1 MQITRGRQNSPYKIV
16 LYGVEGIGKSTFASH
31 FPDPLF
37 IDTEGSTAR
46 MDVARMPKPTSWVH
60 LSEMITYI
68 IQNRPCKTLV
78 IDTADWAQ
86 HLTVEHVI
94 ATGGE
99 KIKSIEDYGYGKGY
113 TILAEQYGKF
123 LNRLTEV
130 NNAGMNVVITAHAW
144 MRKFEQPDEM
154 GAYDR
159 WELKLEK
166 KVAPLLKEW
175 ADMVLFAN
183 YKTQVV
189 EDPKTKTKK
198 AFGGQRVMYTTHH
211 PAWDAKNRDNLPEE
225 LPFEFSQI
233 AHLFNQAPAQVESPA
248 KKAMDTVL
256 NRANDKKQEL
266 PFPVP
271 EPIQTILADDG
282 PKLVAYPES
291 LPQKIVDLLK
301 GVNATAD
308 ILMQAIGPS
317 TNGGLGYFPGDMAVA
332 SVPEAFWDHVAA
344 NWKAEFKP
352 IVENILMDIPF

>member
-1 MQITRGRQNSPYKIV
+1 MQITKGRQNLPYKIV
-16 LYGVEGIGKSTFASH
+16 IYGPEGIGKTTFASQ

-46 MDVARMPKPTSWVH
+46 MDVARLDKPSSWAH
-60 LSEMITYI
+60 LADMVNFVIREK
-68 IQNRPCKTLV
+68 PCGTLV
-78 IDTADWAQ
+78 IDTADWAEV
-86 HLTVEHVI
+86 LAKEYVI
-94 ATGGE
+94 SSGGE
-99 KIKSIEDYGYGKGY
+99 KIKSIEDFGYGKGY
-113 TILAEQYGKF
+113 TMIAEQFGRF
-123 LNRLTEV
+123 LNKLTEV
-130 NNAGMNVVITAHAW
+130 TNAGIHVVLTAHAM

-166 KVAPLLKEW
+166 KVAPLVKEW
-175 ADMVLFAN
+175 ADMILFAN
-183 YKTQVV
+183 YKTMVI
-189 EDPKTKTKK
+189 EDSKTKTKK
-198 AFGGQRVMYTTHH
+198 GTGGQRIMYTTHH
-211 PAWDAKNRDNLPEE
+211 PAWDAKNRDGLPEE
-225 LPFEFSQI
+225 LPFDFAHI
-233 AHLFNQAPAQVESPA
+233 AHLFNQTIRLETPVAVQSAPEVSVELEPA
-248 KKAMDTVL
+248 KEVETTEDHTV
-256 NRANDKKQEL
+256 E
-266 PFPVP
+266 
-271 EPIQTILADDG
+271 
-282 PKLVAYPES
+282 LVAYPES

>member
-1 MQITRGRQNSPYKIV
+1 MQITKGRQNLPYKVV
-16 LYGVEGIGKSTFASH
+16 LYGVEGIGKTTFASQ

-46 MDVARMPKPTSWVH
+46 MDVARLDKPSSWAH
-60 LSEMITYI
+60 LADMVNFVIREK
-68 IQNRPCKTLV
+68 PCGTLV
-78 IDTADWAQ
+78 IDTADWAEV
-86 HLTVEHVI
+86 LAKEYVI
-94 ATGGE
+94 SSGGE
-99 KIKSIEDYGYGKGY
+99 KIKSIEDFGYGKGY
-113 TILAEQYGKF
+113 TMIAEQYGRF
-123 LNRLTEV
+123 LNKLTDV
-130 NNAGMNVVITAHAW
+130 TNAGINVVVTAHAM

-166 KVAPLLKEW
+166 KVAPLVKEW
-175 ADMVLFAN
+175 ADMILFAN
-183 YKTQVV
+183 YKTMII
-189 EDPKTKTKK
+189 EDSKTKTKK
-198 AFGGQRVMYTTHH
+198 GVGGQRIMYTTHH
-211 PAWDAKNRDNLPEE
+211 PAWDAKNRDGLPEE

-256 NRANDKKQEL
+256 KRANDKKQEL
-266 PFPVP
+266 PVPDP